1 MTEEPRQAGIIRHSE
16 SGGPERPMEAH
27 FPCAVCGA
35 TDVVVRYLPP
45 VRPMTSPG
53 SDAPPGVA
61 EFGIEDGRFELQGGP
76 WAVVISSPGE
86 KSLDALKALDSG
98 DARELFR
105 ANPDFAPFYCRQ
117 CQAVYCARH
126 WTDVE
131 PIWDGPFFE
140 ETRATCPKGHRK
152 ALAD

>member
-1 MTEEPRQAGIIRHSE
+1 MTEKPGQAGVFRRSE
-16 SGGPERPMEAH
+16 RGGSERPAEAH
-27 FPCAVCGA
+27 FACAACGA

-45 VRPMTSPG
+45 GRPMTSAT

-61 EFGIEDGRFELQGGP
+61 EFGIQGGRFELQGGP
-76 WAVVISSPGE
+76 WAVVISSRADR
-86 KSLDALKALDSG
+86 SLAALKALDSG
-98 DARELFR
+98 DATELFR
-105 ANPDFAPFYCRQ
+105 ADPDLAPFYCRQ